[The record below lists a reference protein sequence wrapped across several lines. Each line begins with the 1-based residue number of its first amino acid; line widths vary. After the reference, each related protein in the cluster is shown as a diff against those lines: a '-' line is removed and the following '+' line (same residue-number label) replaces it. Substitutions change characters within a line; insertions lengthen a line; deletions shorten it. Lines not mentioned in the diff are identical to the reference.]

1 MDEDVEVPDVDVG
14 AVLDPGG
21 ELDTTIY
28 VAKMKLNPNE
38 KLNLELVYTS
48 FKGTSLIQIK

>member
-1 MDEDVEVPDVDVG
+1 MDDDVEVSDGEVG

-28 VAKMKLNPNE
+28 VAKMKIDPNE
-38 KLNLELVYTS
+38 RLKLEIAYTS
-48 FKGTSLIQIK
+48 FKGTSEIQIK